1 MQLLD
6 LSRLKQTVNADPEFK
21 LTARLL
27 NAKLKL
33 QIGTEQALISIK
45 DGAVVD
51 VNESPTFF
59 DEWDII
65 ASGPAEG
72 WQKLLQSV
80 PPPLYQDLFP
90 AAVHRGFSVGG
101 NLDLLFG
108 YYAAFR
114 RLTDLLRKIAN
125 NP

>member
-27 NAKLKL
+27 N
-33 QIGTEQALISIK
+33 
-45 DGAVVD
+45 